1 MYVEVVMIAC
11 SFAAAAG
18 YPTPLHTG
26 HGDRSALWDH
36 FSQLTNQVRDK
47 VDNTQQAEI
56 SKQVKGLWKN
66 SLENVNLY
74 TESLTP
80 FTLELRSKLSLETDK
95 LRVQIMKELVDL
107 REKMSPHADEV
118 HHKISR
124 NVAQLRQRLALPAS
138 KLSSMVQQITGQLC
152 RQLRGLDTKT
162 LGDQIPDHEE
172 DVLHRIR
179 QTVQDSKLKL
189 APYLA
194 EFQAEALR
202 AVGELQESLSP
213 HAREVQDELQ
223 QHAVEASRRLTES
236 VEQLRAHVDE
246 NTGRLCQLSESEGL
260 RGQIEQRVS
269 EFCQGA
275 SSYADSF
282 TQGIAQDFRDLS
294 QSRAPVSLTLQDR
307 GRPLE
312 EDFSAKLRSLLE
324 DIQHNLNSPV

>member
-18 YPTPLHTG
+18 YPAPLHTG
-26 HGDRSALWDH
+26 QGDRSALWDH
-36 FSQLTNQVRDK
+36 FSQLTNQVTDK

-56 SKQVKGLWKN
+56 SKQVKGLWKD
-66 SLENVNLY
+66 SLENVDLY
-74 TESLTP
+74 TDSLTP

-95 LRVQIMKELVDL
+95 LRVQIMKELEDL

-118 HHKISR
+118 HQKISR
-124 NVAQLRQRLALPAS
+124 NVAQLQQRLDLPAS

-152 RQLRGLDTKT
+152 RQLRGLEIKP
-162 LGDQIPDHEE
+162 LGDQTPDHEE

-202 AVGELQESLSP
+202 AVGELQESFSP
-213 HAREVQDELQ
+213 YALVQDELQ
-223 QHAVEASRRLTES
+223 QHAEEASRRLTEN

-260 RGQIEQRVS
+260 QGQIEQRVS

-294 QSRAPVSLTLQDR
+294 HSRAPVSLTLQDH

-324 DIQHNLNSPV
+324 DIRHNLNSPV